1 MIEPLRSNE
10 KKSGNKFNQSGEKCG
25 THNTRKPTRQ
35 NNTNIMPE
43 NLTNLVFCM
52 SYLQKS
58 KYYILSTSKVG
69 GSKFFRGARLNKKIV
84 TLFQHF
90 PRIFFLELICW
101 QQCFSHY
108 QPRT

>member
-58 KYYILSTSKVG
+58 KYIKVHK
-69 GSKFFRGARLNKKIV
+69 KFRKKI
-84 TLFQHF
+84 
-90 PRIFFLELICW
+90 
-101 QQCFSHY
+101 QQK
-108 QPRT
+108 PGGKV